1 MKWIKT
7 VGPTTL
13 ATTTVTKISG
23 ANFKLPQAAK
33 SILAIIPHCTPP
45 AGLTANEAVMASV
58 TLLSDSN
65 PIVPFTVLCAPIGSS
80 LAKSGVAP
88 QDLAPIYPVNCPVVG
103 GSEISV
109 WGTGLINHTI
119 EPYVTV
125 DLLLADYVAGPQRK
139 AKIGTLT
146 TMGAATAG
154 ETKGSGIR
162 LEGGHKIVEVN
173 GYAVGTTV
181 ATLKGICGKF
191 RLSSSGLKGMGDV
204 EFAIENISGSLIN
217 DATTPSMLETAHL
230 TRRTDLDIPISDPI
244 DIDDYFNLG
253 VGVTTAGRFVVGTIF
268 Q

>member
-13 ATTTVTKISG
+13 DSTTSVKISG
-23 ANFKLPQAAK
+23 ANFKLPTDVK
-33 SILAIIPHCTPP
+33 TLLAIIVHCSSP
-45 AGLTANEAVMASV
+45 AGFTANEAIMASV
-58 TLLSDSN
+58 ELKSDSN
-65 PIVPFTVLCAPIGSS
+65 PVVPYKVLTAPLGST
-80 LAKSGVAP
+80 LAKAGIAP
-88 QDLAPIYPVNCPVVG
+88 QDLAPIYPVNCPVKG
-103 GSEISV
+103 GSELEI

-125 DLLLADYVAGPQRK
+125 DLILANFSAAPKYK

-162 LEGGHKIVEVN
+162 LEGGSKIVEVV

-181 ATLKGICGKF
+181 ATLKGIIGKF
-191 RLSSSGLKGMGDV
+191 RLSSSGFKGMGDV
-204 EFAIENISGSLIN
+204 EFAAEAIGGAIST
-217 DATTPSMLETAHL
+217 DATTPSSIEVAHL
-230 TRRTDLDIPISDPI
+230 TRRKDLDIPITDPI

-253 VGVTTAGRFVVGTIF
+253 VAVTTAGKFVIGTIF